1 MTTRHAPLDEQSIAA
16 LLDFADC
23 PPLSGQV
30 IEARSGTGSASPVE
44 RYLAIGARLYSSC
57 PRCLFPLA
65 PWRAS
70 ESYFVDPTSGALTGP
85 IFLCQACK
93 FLVPLVARTQTLDD
107 SLTPD
112 AVDAA
117 VCDLLLELEA
127 ARDSQVALLAGRLR
141 MAVEVALRDSVD
153 KPRSFVDFVLVA
165 TDDEVAPVPIL
176 SADLFA
182 GISLDEETLSLSI
195 HALVPPPHY
204 AGSDLAPAPV
214 PFTLCD
220 KDVPSWQANPAR
232 LDRFRAEA
240 SRALGIER

>member
-1 MTTRHAPLDEQSIAA
+1 MTTKHPPLDEKSIAA

-23 PPLSGQV
+23 PPLGGQV
-30 IEARSGTGSASPVE
+30 IELPAGPGCATSAE

-57 PRCLFPLA
+57 PRCLCPLA

-70 ESYFVDPTSGALTGP
+70 ESFFVDPTSGALAGP
-85 IFLCQACK
+85 ISLCPACEC
-93 FLVPLVARTQTLDD
+93 FVPLVARYAPLDD

-112 AVDAA
+112 VVDAA
-117 VCDLLLELEA
+117 VCELLSDLEA
-127 ARDSQVALLAGRLR
+127 ARDGQAALLATRLR
-141 MAVEVALRDSVD
+141 QAVETALRFSVNS
-153 KPRSFVDFVLVA
+153 PRSFVDFVIVA
-165 TDDEVAPVPIL
+165 TDDDVAPVPVL
-176 SADLFA
+176 STDLFG
-182 GISLDEETLSLSI
+182 GISIDEETLALSL

-220 KDVPSWQANPAR
+220 RDVPAWRFDPAP